1 MLVSSVCPGKKDRG
15 EELHYQTFVAMTLTY
30 KLNEIKMNCQGFQNK
45 TVSCLAQNGCAFTPE
60 LMRQLTN

>member
-45 TVSCLAQNGCAFTPE
+45 TIS
-60 LMRQLTN
+60 